1 MEIVGLDL
9 LTNPAITGADTIN
22 LDKFDL
28 PEESSAPKLVQTFS
42 EDAGPSETWNGL
54 ENLNA
59 QESFI
64 PKPSHSY
71 HRMSDEHNQR
81 KKYEM
86 LRKFDRLAKMGYD
99 ENLPDDKV
107 RLVENPK
114 KFMGDYIEHVLK
126 GKTKDNDIV
135 DTTLVNAL
143 EEDIND
149 IYSYMHRQSF
159 FHFLMLESFDNVKL
173 HLQAFLDVLNLSF

>member
-9 LTNPAITGADTIN
+9 LTNPAMMSGGSDTIN

-42 EDAGPSETWNGL
+42 EDAGPTETWNGL

-64 PKPSHSY
+64 PKPTQSY

-86 LRKFDRLAKMGYD
+86 LRKFDRLAKLGVPLRKRFTMD
-99 ENLPDDKV
+99 SS
-107 RLVENPK
+107 
-114 KFMGDYIEHVLK
+114 M
-126 GKTKDNDIV
+126 
-135 DTTLVNAL
+135 
-143 EEDIND
+143 ED
-149 IYSYMHRQSF
+149 ME
-159 FHFLMLESFDNVKL
+159 L
-173 HLQAFLDVLNLSF
+173 